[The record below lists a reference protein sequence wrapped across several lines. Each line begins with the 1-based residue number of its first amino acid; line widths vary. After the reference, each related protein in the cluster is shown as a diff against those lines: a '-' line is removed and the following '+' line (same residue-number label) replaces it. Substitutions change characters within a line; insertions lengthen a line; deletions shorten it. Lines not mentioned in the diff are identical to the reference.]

1 MPTSTTRRR
10 KWFIRFQAFL
20 LLAATAVLL
29 GGPAIPADP
38 PAPPAEEDPEKQDY
52 AAELPRIAPT
62 PAAAALETI
71 RTLPGFRLEQVAAEP
86 LVRDPVAMAFDAD
99 GRLFVVEM
107 CDYSEQDKDFLGN
120 IRLLEDRDEDGRF
133 ETSTLFA
140 EKLSWPTAITC
151 FDGGVFVGA
160 APDIWYLKDNDG
172 DGRADVRRR
181 AFTGFGRD
189 NVQGLLNS
197 FHWGLD
203 DRIHGATSSS
213 GGAVVPCD
221 ENGEPRAG
229 VAPVRLGGRDFAF
242 NPRTLEI
249 EPTSGGA
256 QHGMC
261 FDDWGR
267 KFVCSNSD
275 HIQLVMFDE
284 RYVARNQYLAALSP
298 RLSIAA
304 DGPQAEVYRISPV
317 EPWRIVRTRLRV
329 SKRVP
334 GIVEGGGRAAGYF
347 TGATGVNIYRGGAWP
362 EAFRGNAFVGDV
374 GGNLVHRKL
383 LADNGVEQIARRADE
398 GVEFV
403 ASTDIWF
410 RPAQF
415 ANAPDGTLYIADV
428 YREVIEHPASLPPMI
443 KKHLDLTSGRD
454 RGRIYRVVPDG
465 FEQPK
470 LPRLSGASTA
480 ELVATLAH
488 ANGWQRDTAARLLFE
503 RQDAAA
509 VEPLRRLALDSPL
522 PQARMHALYALAGQN
537 ALHAETLL
545 LRLADGHPRVREHAV
560 RLAERLLSDSP
571 ELRWKLSSIAADD
584 DVRVRYQLA
593 FTAGYLP
600 TAERLP
606 LLMNIARRD
615 AADRWVRLAIQSSL
629 GEGTGAMLAQLL
641 GDETLRRS
649 DGGRDLAAA
658 LAEQVGRQRQ
668 PQELAALADSLTKLP
683 AEDQPLVAALL
694 RGVAASLPSVGAL
707 RDTFSAAGVSQI
719 DAVLASLVEQARA
732 VAVDENRDAA
742 ERAAAIADLTFGS
755 FEAVAPVV
763 VGFIDQRQTQVVQRA
778 ALAAL
783 ARFDRP
789 EVAARLIE
797 LWPTM
802 LPALR
807 NEASEILFARAERIV
822 AVLDAVDAGTLKAA
836 DLDPARLKLLAT
848 HAEAQIRE
856 RAAKVLAAVP
866 SGERAE
872 IIAAYRPALDM
883 SGDIERG
890 KVVFQKTC
898 AACHKLEGVGHE
910 IAPNLATIQNRGA
923 EAILLNVLDPNR
935 EVNPQFVNYV
945 LVTDDGR
952 TITGMIAA
960 ETATSVTLR
969 RAEDQS
975 DTILRS
981 QIEALE
987 STRQSLMPE
996 GMEKQIDPP
1005 AMADLIAY
1013 LLSVK

>member
-1 MPTSTTRRR
+1 
-10 KWFIRFQAFL
+10 
-20 LLAATAVLL
+20 LLAVAALL
-29 GGPAIPADP
+29 GGAAIPADP
-38 PAPPAEEDPEKQDY
+38 PAAPAEEDPEKQDY

-62 PAAAALETI
+62 PAATALETF
-71 RTLPGFRLEQVAAEP
+71 RTLPGFHLEQVVAEP
-86 LVRDPVAMAFDAD
+86 LVRDPVALAFDAD

-120 IRLLEDRDEDGRF
+120 VRLLEDRDEDGRF

-249 EPTSGGA
+249 EATSGGA

-284 RYVARNQYLAALSP
+284 RYVARNPYLAAPSP
-298 RLSIAA
+298 RLNIAA

-329 SKRVP
+329 SKKVP

-347 TGATGVNIYRGGAWP
+347 TGATGVTIYRGGAWP

-465 FEQPK
+465 FQQPK
-470 LPRLSGASTA
+470 LPRLSVASTA
-480 ELVATLAH
+480 EFVATLAH
-488 ANGWQRDTAARLLFE
+488 ANGWQRDTASRLLFE

-509 VEPLRRLALDSPL
+509 VEPLRQLALGALL

-537 ALHAETLL
+537 ALPAETLL
-545 LRLADGHPRVREHAV
+545 LRLADEHPRVREHAV
-560 RLAERLLSDSP
+560 RLAERALGESP
-571 ELRWKLSSIAADD
+571 ELRWKLASMASDD
-584 DVRVRYQLA
+584 DVRVRFQLA
-593 FTAGYLP
+593 LSAGGLP
-600 TAERLP
+600 LEERLP
-606 LLMNIARRD
+606 VLMRIAQRD
-615 AADRWVRLAIQSSL
+615 AADRWLRLAIQSSL
-629 GEGTGAMLAQLL
+629 GEGAGAMLAQLL
-641 GDETLRRS
+641 ADEVLRRS
-649 DGGRDLAAA
+649 EGGRALAAA
-658 LAEQVGRQRQ
+658 FAEQVGRQRQ

-683 AEDQPLVAALL
+683 PEDQPLVAALL

-707 RDTFSAAGVSQI
+707 RDTFATAGASQI
-719 DAVLASLVEQARA
+719 DAVLSSLVEQAQA
-732 VAVDENRDAA
+732 VAVDENREAT

-755 FEAVAPVV
+755 FETVAPFVV
-763 VGFIDQRQTQVVQRA
+763 AFIDQRQPQVVQRA

-822 AVLDAVDAGTLKAA
+822 AVLDAVDAGTLQAA
-836 DLDPARLKLLAT
+836 DLDPVRLKLLAT
-848 HAEAQIRE
+848 HADAAIRE
-856 RAAKVLAAVP
+856 RVAKLLAAAP
-866 SGERAE
+866 SAERAE
-872 IIAAYRPALDM
+872 IIAAYRPALEM

-890 KVVFQKTC
+890 KVVFQKIC

-975 DTILRS
+975 DTVLRS

-996 GMEKQIDPP
+996 GMEKQIDPQ